1 MGEAGVVRVLAIG
14 ESGEICSPPFSRLEQ
29 RGCECYFAKSQTE
42 LASLLERIQ
51 FDIVL
56 SARTLQGTGTGGLGG
71 SLWGGRSS
79 LFYIARVGD
88 DCWWLPVLRRGRE
101 CFGSPALRTKEF
113 MNALD
118 DLIRQIRNDGQ
129 VHWNTTVENTPTEER
144 QNPC

>member
-1 MGEAGVVRVLAIG
+1 VDKTGVVTVLAIG
-14 ESGEICSPPFSRLEQ
+14 ESGEMCSSSFSRLEQ

-42 LASLLERIQ
+42 LASLLESMQ

-71 SLWGGRSS
+71 LLWGGRSS

-101 CFGSPALRTKEF
+101 CFGSPALRTNEF

-118 DLIRQIRNDGQ
+118 DVIREIRGEDQ
-129 VHWNTTVENTPTEER
+129 ARWNTAVENTSREARAT
-144 QNPC
+144 PC